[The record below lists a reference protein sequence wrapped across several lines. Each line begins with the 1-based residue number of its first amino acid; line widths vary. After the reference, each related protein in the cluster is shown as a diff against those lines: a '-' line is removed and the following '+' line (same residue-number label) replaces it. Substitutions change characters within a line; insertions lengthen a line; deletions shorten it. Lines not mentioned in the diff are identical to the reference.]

1 MKAPADSSID
11 EIELD
16 IARTRVR
23 LADTADALASELAPA
38 RLVREGFEMLNEFFG
53 RPDAVKIGGWRAD
66 PVALGLLGLGIAW
79 LVAENLGI
87 LDGVIPGL
95 GEHAPFPSREP
106 AVTEPIQTGTAAAD
120 SAAEGSESGGWFHQA
135 ANATQGAFRSVYDR
149 SGAVIGQAS
158 DFITHPADSGQ
169 KVRQAGGRVYQAI
182 EGSPLLLGLAGLAA
196 GAGLAMLLP
205 ASRPERE
212 IAAQAREEMWE
223 TAEEIG
229 NRAAATVR
237 EMAEDLKEGLTQDR
251 DGSERERRDSKA

>member
-1 MKAPADSSID
+1 MKAQDSSID
-11 EIELD
+11 EIELE

-53 RPDAVKIGGWRAD
+53 RPDAIKIGGWRAD

-95 GEHAPFPSREP
+95 GEHAPFASGEP
-106 AVTEPIQTGTAAAD
+106 AVTEPVQTTAAAA
-120 SAAEGSESGGWFHQA
+120 SQQTENGGWFHQA
-135 ANATQGAFRSVYDR
+135 TNATQGALRSVYDR
-149 SGAVIGQAS
+149 SGTVIGQAS
-158 DFITHPADSGQ
+158 DFITHPVDSGQ
-169 KVRQAGGRVYQAI
+169 KVRQASGRVVQAI

-237 EMAEDLKEGLTQDR
+237 EMVEDLKEGLVQDR
-251 DGSERERRDSKA
+251 DDLQQERRDSKT

>member
-1 MKAPADSSID
+1 MKAPVDSSID

-53 RPDAVKIGGWRAD
+53 RPDAIKIGGWRAD

-87 LDGVIPGL
+87 LDGIIPGL
-95 GEHAPFPSREP
+95 GEHAPFSSRSGEPS
-106 AVTEPIQTGTAAAD
+106 VTGTVQTSTAA
-120 SAAEGSESGGWFHQA
+120 SEQRENGGWFHQA
-135 ANATQGAFRSVYDR
+135 TNATQGAFRSVYDR

-158 DFITHPADSGQ
+158 DFITHPVDSGQ
-169 KVRQAGGRVYQAI
+169 KVRQASGRVVQAI

-237 EMAEDLKEGLTQDR
+237 EMAEDLKEGLVQDR
-251 DGSERERRDSKA
+251 DESERERRDSKA

>member
-38 RLVREGFEMLNEFFG
+38 RLVREGVEMLNEFFG
-53 RPDAVKIGGWRAD
+53 RPDAIKIGGWRAD

-106 AVTEPIQTGTAAAD
+106 AVTEPVQTGR
-120 SAAEGSESGGWFHQA
+120 SEPKQSESGGWFHQA
-135 ANATQGAFRSVYDR
+135 TNATQGAFRSVYDR

-158 DFITHPADSGQ
+158 DFITHPVDSGQ
-169 KVRQAGGRVYQAI
+169 KVRQAGGRVVPGDRGKPAAPRARRARGRRGI
-182 EGSPLLLGLAGLAA
+182 GDAVAGQ
-196 GAGLAMLLP
+196 P
-205 ASRPERE
+205 SR
-212 IAAQAREEMWE
+212 
-223 TAEEIG
+223 T
-229 NRAAATVR
+229 
-237 EMAEDLKEGLTQDR
+237 
-251 DGSERERRDSKA
+251 